1 MILIIVLVWSLEH
14 LYQILFSFTDH
25 QRLHRHIIGGSV
37 MFGTVIGRVF
47 LAEILSPRGWFGVV
61 LIATGITLVGME
73 SE

>member
-1 MILIIVLVWSLEH
+1 
-14 LYQILFSFTDH
+14 
-25 QRLHRHIIGGSV
+25 